1 MKIRFKLILGFSS
14 IVGIVLL
21 VGFVSV
27 VRIYKIAEP
36 VKERV
41 PASIRALSEST
52 YRDDLSRRLQHN
64 STILSQAAA
73 NYIFTQNRKWRK
85 QFENVLSVMDALIKE
100 AMDKANE
107 KDKTFLEEI
116 EVFHDSLVD
125 MEKKCIYLVD
135 TGKKAAAARIIEDK
149 AYQEKKTQLLDKIEV
164 YVERQQL
171 TFNESLL
178 KYNTIL
184 YDTLRQTQIL
194 VKNGTQIVFAATVL
208 SLIFA
213 IVCSLYISHHI
224 SRPIVQLTQAA
235 AEVGK
240 GNLNARVNVQTK
252 DEINQLGRAF
262 NRMMKNL
269 KENTISIGK
278 LSEEIV
284 ERRKAEE
291 EAAAAS
297 RTKSDF
303 LANMSHE
310 LRTPMNSIIGFA
322 DVLDDET
329 FGPLNEKQKKYVS
342 NIASSGNHL
351 LSLINNI
358 LDLSKAE
365 SGKMELSL
373 TSFPLKQLLL
383 DSLVL
388 IKERAMKHNI
398 ELVTEFAPDLG
409 NVTADET
416 NLKQIIYNLLSNAAK
431 FTPDDGKIGIR
442 AQKTEKFYVVSV
454 WDTGI
459 GLEKDQVEKVF
470 DEFYQ
475 VEDSYTKK
483 FKGTGLGLSLTR
495 RLLKLHGGNIWV
507 ESDGKGKGCTFTF
520 VLPLEKGSVNESEE
534 TENTIS

>member
-1 MKIRFKLILGFSS
+1 
-14 IVGIVLL
+14 
-21 VGFVSV
+21 
-27 VRIYKIAEP
+27 
-36 VKERV
+36 
-41 PASIRALSEST
+41 
-52 YRDDLSRRLQHN
+52 
-64 STILSQAAA
+64 
-73 NYIFTQNRKWRK
+73 
-85 QFENVLSVMDALIKE
+85 
-100 AMDKANE
+100 
-107 KDKTFLEEI
+107 
-116 EVFHDSLVD
+116 
-125 MEKKCIYLVD
+125 
-135 TGKKAAAARIIEDK
+135 
-149 AYQEKKTQLLDKIEV
+149 
-164 YVERQQL
+164 
-171 TFNESLL
+171 
-178 KYNTIL
+178 
-184 YDTLRQTQIL
+184 
-194 VKNGTQIVFAATVL
+194 
-208 SLIFA
+208 
-213 IVCSLYISHHI
+213 
-224 SRPIVQLTQAA
+224 
-235 AEVGK
+235 
-240 GNLNARVNVQTK
+240 
-252 DEINQLGRAF
+252 
-262 NRMMKNL
+262 
-269 KENTISIGK
+269 
-278 LSEEIV
+278 
-284 ERRKAEE
+284 
-291 EAAAAS
+291 
-297 RTKSDF
+297 
-303 LANMSHE
+303 
-310 LRTPMNSIIGFA
+310 
-322 DVLDDET
+322 VLDDET